1 MGVRKKTLR
10 SGQTVYVL
18 VRSVRDGK
26 RVRQVF
32 IAHLGQ
38 HATVEAALRA
48 FEHEARNA
56 RQRAAEAE
64 AAIAGTGT
72 WPLAEENPKTLRRW
86 ARQWRAEARDL
97 EVKIRKIRRW
107 QKSSS

>member
-10 SGQTVYVL
+10 SGRTAYVL
-18 VRSVRDGK
+18 VRSIREGT

-48 FEHEARNA
+48 FEHEAKIA
-56 RQRAAEAE
+56 RECAAD
-64 AAIAGTGT
+64 AAAAVAGRRV
-72 WPLAEENPKTLRRW
+72 WHEEENPKTLRRW

-97 EVKIRKIRRW
+97 EVKIRNIRRW